1 MRGFRV
7 AGKAGSIDR
16 FDLRAGN
23 VIGGKYEVVRRLGGG
38 YEGEVYQVVE
48 RRTGATRAAKIF
60 YPRRNV
66 NDRTLTTY
74 ARKLERLRD
83 CPLVLDYH
91 HSELVRTRGHKVSA
105 LISEYVDGVLLQ
117 DLVEA
122 RPGARLPLFEALH
135 LLHAL
140 ASGVAQIHD
149 AGEYHG
155 DLHSENVM
163 VQRQGIRF
171 RVKLLDFWDYGRATH
186 SHRRGDVV
194 GLAQIFY
201 DSLGGRRH
209 YARAAPEAK
218 RIIRGLRHGLIL
230 DRFPT
235 VHHLLRH
242 LETFT
247 WHE

>member
-1 MRGFRV
+1 M
-7 AGKAGSIDR
+7 AQNTDSIDR
-16 FDLRAGN
+16 FDLRAGQ
-23 VIGGKYEVVRRLGGG
+23 VIGGKYDVVRRLGGG

-66 NDRTLTTY
+66 GDRTLTTY
-74 ARKLERLRD
+74 AKKLERLHD

-91 HSELVRTRGHKVSA
+91 HSEVVRTRGRKVSA

-117 DLVEA
+117 DVIEA

-135 LLHAL
+135 VLHAL
-140 ASGVAQIHD
+140 ASGVAQIHE

-163 VQRQGIRF
+163 VQRSGIRF
-171 RVKLLDFWDYGRATH
+171 RVKLLDFWDYGRATRPH
-186 SHRRGDVV
+186 QRDDVV
-194 GLAQIFY
+194 GLVQIFY
-201 DSLGGRRH
+201 DSLGGRKH

-218 RIIRGLRHGLIL
+218 AIIRGLRHGLIL
-230 DRFPT
+230 ERFPT
-235 VHHLLRH
+235 VQHLLRH
-242 LETFT
+242 LETFN
-247 WHE
+247 WAG